1 MPLLHSSE
9 LEKRISE
16 LERWVGEHEKG
27 LCRHK
32 VVIDSMLS
40 ASGSAANNLK
50 ELREE
55 LKDLR
60 RRIGRLEDKLK
71 ALGMT
76 DNQPVGQPT
85 SYLGGCPTAL
95 NCRFL
100 KR

>member
-9 LEKRISE
+9 VEKRISE

-27 LCRHK
+27 LCNHY

-40 ASGSAANNLK
+40 ASGSAANNLR

-55 LKDLR
+55 LEDLR
-60 RRIGRLEDKLK
+60 RRLGRLEDKLK

-76 DNQPVGQPT
+76 D
-85 SYLGGCPTAL
+85 
-95 NCRFL
+95 
-100 KR
+100 